1 MPGVISTFRDGD
13 YSNVVDKRI
22 GDAYLVV
29 KDVQENLPAIITV
42 SEGFAAIAA
51 NSAAAIAAKDAA
63 NADVVLTNAD
73 VVLTHADVVLTNAD
87 VVLTNADVVTTT
99 AQAVIAVDN
108 AALTAADRVQT
119 GLDAIAT
126 ALDRVQ
132 TGLDRVQTG
141 ADVILA
147 QAAQA
152 EAEAARDA
160 INTTGKVYTAVE
172 GTASGIAG
180 TTNGQQFAV
189 IAADLLSYS
198 IWRNNAGV
206 ALQLSSV
213 YTKAYLDSLFQSN
226 GRPDVGLVIKDVN
239 GRSPAF
245 IDVFGK
251 LNGTFVGNLTGNA
264 TGINATDWTIST
276 TDRPDVALAIV
287 DLSGRGIVIVDK
299 VGQLPAASGGGTVVI
314 PHPTHTDTVLSDFIS
329 AGAVYCGDF
338 VLGTTYRSQSIV
350 RVGSRYWFYFA
361 TSTGAVLPAL
371 DTLSA
376 DELPIF
382 DSECYIVDDDFTTNT
397 GAAHNRYTPEGYR
410 WNVTGTGYLSATV
423 ASGYMTAA
431 QNTYF
436 QLLDLASPITE
447 FGTTVLYTQQPITHT
462 MSISPNN
469 LGPGVFNE
477 MWHVNFYGDTGG
489 GGSVGVN
496 YWHDGVL
503 GGVATYKYAYS
514 GSFPFTINVEH
525 DYVIKLRGK
534 FAFGY
539 FDGVLVFIH
548 LADLI
553 ETLTATANS
562 VYVQNHHATAGIE
575 QHHGVW
581 IKVAEGAKY
590 KRIATDSESSTAP
603 LLLTTD
609 SSPEGV
615 VIAPRG
621 SKVFSSNG
629 TEYRKSTNTNN
640 TGWV

>member
-1 MPGVISTFRDGD
+1 MS
-13 YSNVVDKRI
+13 YSLSPNVKARFFI
-22 GDAYLVV
+22 TGTNRPLAGGLLYTYLVGTTTPAATYS
-29 KDVQENLPAIITV
+29 DNLGTPNTNPIVLNADGECDLYLDDSVNYRMILK
-42 SEGFAAIAA
+42 
-51 NSAAAIAAKDAA
+51 NSAGVTQFDEDRVSSINSAQLAALDA
-63 NADVVLTNAD
+63 T
-73 VVLTHADVVLTNAD
+73 
-87 VVLTNADVVTTT
+87 
-99 AQAVIAVDN
+99 

-119 GLDAIAT
+119 GLDRI
-126 ALDRVQ
+126 Q
-132 TGLDRVQTG
+132 TGLDTI
-141 ADVILA
+141 AT

-152 EAEAARDA
+152 AAEAARDA

-245 IDVFGK
+245 FDVFGK
-251 LNGTFVGNLTGNA
+251 LVGTFVGNLTGNA
-264 TGINATDWTIST
+264 TGIDATDWTIST
-276 TDRPDVALAIV
+276 TDRPDVALAII

-397 GAAHNRYTPEGYR
+397 GAAHNRYTPAGYR

-436 QLLDLASPITE
+436 ELLDLASPITE

-477 MWHVNFYGDTGG
+477 MWHTNFYGDTGS
-489 GGSVGVN
+489 GSVGVT

-503 GGVATYKYAYS
+503 GGVPIYKYIYS
-514 GSFPFTINVEH
+514 VSFPFTINVEH

-562 VYVQNHHATAGIE
+562 VYVQNHFATAGIE
-575 QHHGVW
+575 QHHRVW

-590 KRIATDSESSTAP
+590 KRIATDSENSTAP

-609 SSPEGV
+609 SSPEGSV
-615 VIAPRG
+615 TAPRG

-640 TGWV
+640 TGWI